1 MSILLEILPL
11 SPPTKILDWNMERGI
26 DLLALTIPYQAVL
39 DIKRSI
45 SLKVTKRLAARRLIS
60 TSKLV

>member
-26 DLLALTIPYQAVL
+26 DLLASHYYLHLALTIPYQAVL

-45 SLKVTKRLAARRLIS
+45 SLKVTKRLRAG
-60 TSKLV
+60 